1 MPKPTDYDKTH
12 LRNMAAIGTRID
24 RIFKKAAE
32 EAAKIGV
39 SIKSLLPEDR
49 IFSFDD
55 YPETKKQIERLM
67 TALQESMETTI
78 VNGVRSSW
86 TLSNNKNNALVSRIF
101 GDRVGDLSKEQYRRY
116 FSTNGAALDAF
127 LQRKEQGLNLS
138 DRVWRYTTAFK
149 REIELGLD
157 LGIRTG
163 ESADQ
168 MSRSLRQYLQH
179 PDKLFRRVR
188 DKHGNLKL
196 SKAARDYH
204 PGRGVY
210 RSSYKN
216 ARRLACTET
225 NIAYR
230 TSDHLRWQQMEFVVG
245 IEIKLSNNHTLNGV
259 PLTDI
264 CDTLAGRYPKDFKFT
279 GWHPHCRC
287 HVVTVLKTDDEMAED
302 TQRILAGEQPKKGSV
317 SAVRDVPAAFKNWI
331 EEHADRI
338 NPGGAMPYFIKDNQK
353 LVARIL
359 APESAKT
366 VEIAEEITEL
376 RRPKVKSSPLVQ
388 DFLADTQAGRYA
400 DKYREIHDAVEHWR
414 EGMEESDIMLQL
426 IENSAYEGELFR
438 GMSFSQ
444 KDFMRFRM
452 ALDSNRADVTSIL
465 NRDAK
470 LISWTKSDKVA
481 REYYGTAKADEP
493 VRVII
498 RMRSTKVRGYDN
510 SLVDLWGVQDKE
522 VTLSQYTKFKFR
534 SARVQKDALGKYT
547 EIIVEPIAESKT
559 VTVIK
564 QVPTSSKTPL
574 EIAQER
580 HDART
585 PAQAAAIQQ
594 KWNETRLQ
602 HLAEAIDNGYLPK
615 EIKELLG
622 ELLANNN
629 PEHFEEINARI
640 AYLQKTAQ
648 RHAARTPQEIEDIK
662 KAWEAKLT
670 RDRNTRIMADS
681 VLKLRSEYPLDVD
694 FSALEKIIADNNLT
708 KMREEARN
716 VAQAIKTIRAEEKA
730 LSDIIPDV
738 HEWHKSFNLGSLK
751 AVKTSILGKLD
762 EFKAKGWG
770 DFDTKTNLGHLKHS
784 LEWQA
789 NYMATK
795 GQLKY
800 STWEVAQKSY
810 LKLVDKAQDLL
821 DWENIE
827 TDIELL
833 KAFKT
838 KSKEF
843 ENLLNN
849 AIAAQTAGDKAKAQL
864 WVYNAGLKKDQLE
877 AAKAKAAAARAAKKA
892 AASTE
897 APVSFGDEC
906 FTESRRKAAKIFRDA
921 MEAESSELF
930 DEASRLYQAA
940 TDAFKEA
947 ADDYTEASGYL
958 TKWLRGL
965 DGYLESS
972 LSYAQKAELHTREL
986 SRIIGQATLKRDM
999 WLYRD
1004 ERAAFLA
1011 LKAGGL
1017 DPDTL
1022 QAQIEEYT
1030 RKITARYKA
1039 AGRMTAKR
1047 TKELEEKIAWF
1058 TDWRARQLVGKKG
1071 IDPSILS
1078 CGSHEQHR
1086 FSGTG
1091 GDNRYGIPKVR
1102 LEIYCP
1108 KGTQAL
1114 YAAPFNYYNRKVTNG
1129 RFWDGTSHTISIH
1142 EAEVFLQRDTE
1153 FRIVSARWDAKED
1166 RWFVKVE
1173 VIGHRAR
1180 DFEMQSTPRGYKAKF
1195 K

>member
-39 SIKSLLPEDR
+39 SIKSPLPEDR

-55 YPETKKQIERLM
+55 YPATKKQIERLM
-67 TALQESMETTI
+67 TALQESMETAI

-127 LQRKEQGLNLS
+127 LQRKAQGLNLS
-138 DRVWRYTTAFK
+138 DKVWRYAESFK

-163 ESADQ
+163 ESAAQ

-188 DKHGNLKL
+188 DQHGNLKL

-225 NIAYR
+225 NMAYR

-287 HVVTVLKTDDEMAED
+287 HVVTVLKTEEEMAED

-317 SAVRDVPAAFKNWI
+317 NAVRDVPDAFKGWV

-338 NPGGAMPYFIKDNQK
+338 EMGENLPYFIKDNQK
-353 LVARIL
+353 RVNRIL
-359 APESAKT
+359 G
-366 VEIAEEITEL
+366 IATEPQ
-376 RRPKVKSSPLVQ
+376 R
-388 DFLADTQAGRYA
+388 
-400 DKYREIHDAVEHWR
+400 
-414 EGMEESDIMLQL
+414 
-426 IENSAYEGELFR
+426 
-438 GMSFSQ
+438 
-444 KDFMRFRM
+444 
-452 ALDSNRADVTSIL
+452 
-465 NRDAK
+465 
-470 LISWTKSDKVA
+470 
-481 REYYGTAKADEP
+481 
-493 VRVII
+493 
-498 RMRSTKVRGYDN
+498 
-510 SLVDLWGVQDKE
+510 
-522 VTLSQYTKFKFR
+522 
-534 SARVQKDALGKYT
+534 
-547 EIIVEPIAESKT
+547 
-559 VTVIK
+559 
-564 QVPTSSKTPL
+564 TPL

-585 PAQAAAIQQ
+585 SEQAEAIQQ

-615 EIKELLG
+615 EVKEQLG

-629 PEHFEEINARI
+629 PEHFEELNARI

-648 RHAARTPQEIEDIK
+648 RHAARSPQEIEDIK
-662 KAWEAKLT
+662 NAWEAKQK
-670 RDRNTRIMADS
+670 RDATTKLIANNI
-681 VLKLRSEYPLDVD
+681 LKLRSEYPLDVD

-708 KMREEARN
+708 KLREEARN
-716 VAQAIKTIRAEEKA
+716 VAQVIKTIRAEEKM
-730 LSDIIPDV
+730 LSDIIPEV
-738 HEWHKSFNLGSLK
+738 HEWHKSFNLESLK
-751 AVKTSILGKLD
+751 AVKTSILSKLD

-843 ENLLNN
+843 GNLLNN
-849 AIAAQTAGDKAKAQL
+849 AIAAQAAGDKAKAQL

-947 ADDYTEASGYL
+947 AEDYTEASGYL

-972 LSYAQKAELHTREL
+972 LSYAQKAEFHTREL

-1022 QAQIEEYT
+1022 QAQIKEYT

-1086 FSGTG
+1086 FNGTG
-1091 GDNRYGIPKVR
+1091 GDNRFGRPKVR

-1114 YAAPFNYYNRKVTNG
+1114 YAAPFNHYNRKVTSG

>member
-39 SIKSLLPEDR
+39 SIKSPLPEDR

-55 YPETKKQIERLM
+55 YPETKKQIERLI

-230 TSDHLRWQQMEFVVG
+230 TSDYLRWQQMDFVVG

-317 SAVRDVPAAFKNWI
+317 NTVRDVPDAFKSWV
-331 EEHADRI
+331 EEHSDRI
-338 NPGGAMPYFIKDNQK
+338 EMGGNLPYFVKDNRK
-353 LVARIL
+353 RVDNIL
-359 APESAKT
+359 G
-366 VEIAEEITEL
+366 IA
-376 RRPKVKSSPLVQ
+376 
-388 DFLADTQAGRYA
+388 A
-400 DKYREIHDAVEHWR
+400 
-414 EGMEESDIMLQL
+414 
-426 IENSAYEGELFR
+426 
-438 GMSFSQ
+438 
-444 KDFMRFRM
+444 
-452 ALDSNRADVTSIL
+452 
-465 NRDAK
+465 
-470 LISWTKSDKVA
+470 
-481 REYYGTAKADEP
+481 EP
-493 VRVII
+493 
-498 RMRSTKVRGYDN
+498 
-510 SLVDLWGVQDKE
+510 Q
-522 VTLSQYTKFKFR
+522 
-534 SARVQKDALGKYT
+534 
-547 EIIVEPIAESKT
+547 
-559 VTVIK
+559 
-564 QVPTSSKTPL
+564 KTPL
-574 EIAQER
+574 EIAKER

-615 EIKELLG
+615 EVKEQLG
-622 ELLANNN
+622 ELLANND
-629 PEHFEEINARI
+629 PEYFEEINARI

-716 VAQAIKTIRAEEKA
+716 VAQAIKTIRVREKA
-730 LSDIIPDV
+730 LSDLIPDA
-738 HEWHKSFNLGSLK
+738 HGWHKTFSLSELQE
-751 AVKTSILGKLD
+751 AHGKIQSTLD
-762 EFKAKGWG
+762 YWKAKGY
-770 DFDTKTNLGHLKHS
+770 DLATDSHLDILKKE
-784 LEWQA
+784 LE
-789 NYMATK
+789 
-795 GQLKY
+795 
-800 STWEVAQKSY
+800 QKI
-810 LKLVDKAQDLL
+810 KFV
-821 DWENIE
+821 ENPG
-827 TDIELL
+827 
-833 KAFKT
+833 AFK
-838 KSKEF
+838 
-843 ENLLNN
+843 
-849 AIAAQTAGDKAKAQL
+849 
-864 WVYNAGLKKDQLE
+864 AGLKAHKTWQVQQDSYIKLLDKVETRIETITLE
-877 AAKAKAAAARAAKKA
+877 ADYNTLLGFKTTSKDFKNFMAKAKAALDAGDVKTAKSYIASAQWKKKTLEHSRKGKTTKLSGGMSYDTLYSGGCPFTPAEIAQIKDYEDQILQSMMDYGFVGDDLNKKYHDYILRISKKYYDKQKSLFSAAEQATMKKA
-892 AASTE
+892 ADTYLARPSINPGYVWGTDVGGVYKGRYRKRYSYLKELGNGITADELSIVQRFTNGSTFSNAYNLRHSSPYWAKKWKE
-897 APVSFGDEC
+897 KMAKLIPAQAKEMEQIIEEWSQGAN
-906 FTESRRKAAKIFRDA
+906 FTLDRMVRYNGITF
-921 MEAESSELF
+921 
-930 DEASRLYQAA
+930 
-940 TDAFKEA
+940 
-947 ADDYTEASGYL
+947 
-958 TKWLRGL
+958 RGL
-965 DGYLESS
+965 DCGGGPELRAQLTKAFNSGTVWVNEASCSTSMKYSVASS
-972 LSYAQKAELHTREL
+972 FDGDLIM
-986 SRIIGQATLKRDM
+986 IIHNKTGAYIHAMSDYSSEYEIMTLRGAK
-999 WLYRD
+999 YRVI
-1004 ERAAFLA
+1004 
-1011 LKAGGL
+1011 KPPTQIGGRWI
-1017 DPDTL
+1017 
-1022 QAQIEEYT
+1022 A
-1030 RKITARYKA
+1030 
-1039 AGRMTAKR
+1039 
-1047 TKELEEKIAWF
+1047 ELEEI
-1058 TDWRARQLVGKKG
+1058 
-1071 IDPSILS
+1071 
-1078 CGSHEQHR
+1078 
-1086 FSGTG
+1086 
-1091 GDNRYGIPKVR
+1091 
-1102 LEIYCP
+1102 
-1108 KGTQAL
+1108 
-1114 YAAPFNYYNRKVTNG
+1114 
-1129 RFWDGTSHTISIH
+1129 
-1142 EAEVFLQRDTE
+1142 
-1153 FRIVSARWDAKED
+1153 
-1166 RWFVKVE
+1166 
-1173 VIGHRAR
+1173 
-1180 DFEMQSTPRGYKAKF
+1180 
-1195 K
+1195 

>member
-1 MPKPTDYDKTH
+1 MAKKRDNGQRKGVHARIKRTEAYAERVRALFAVTVNEILALNKTMPT
-12 LRNMAAIGTRID
+12 LGEGEM
-24 RIFKKAAE
+24 
-32 EAAKIGV
+32 
-39 SIKSLLPEDR
+39 
-49 IFSFDD
+49 FSFDS
-55 YPETKKQIERLM
+55 ESAKKQREVESLLRRLHSVTTMAIEKGIKLEWAQADAECDELVKSCFGKKVLSSPQFAAWTARNNAAMKAFIER
-67 TALQESMETTI
+67 SD
-78 VNGVRSSW
+78 N
-86 TLSNNKNNALVSRIF
+86 
-101 GDRVGDLSKEQYRRY
+101 
-116 FSTNGAALDAF
+116 
-127 LQRKEQGLNLS
+127 GLNLS
-138 DRVWRYTTAFK
+138 QRVWKSVRQLRDEMEVAITVSIG
-149 REIELGLD
+149 E
-157 LGIRTG
+157 G
-163 ESADQ
+163 ESAAS
-168 MSRSLRQYLQH
+168 MSRKVRQYLND
-179 PDKLFRRVR
+179 PDLMFRRFRYKDPETGEWRRKWKKRVKDPKTGKVTWIDY
-188 DKHGNLKL
+188 DKRSYQDKWTGPGYYKSSAQN
-196 SKAARDYH
+196 AMRVAR
-204 PGRGVY
+204 
-210 RSSYKN
+210 
-216 ARRLACTET
+216 TET

-230 TSDHLRWQQMEFVVG
+230 RADHARWEKMDFVLG
-245 IEIKLSNNHTLNGV
+245 QRINLSRSH
-259 PLTDI
+259 PKRDI
-264 CDTLAGRYPKDFKFT
+264 CDTLAGDYPKDFVFD
-279 GWHPHCRC
+279 GWHPQCFC
-287 HVVTVLKTDDEMAED
+287 YVTPILLDED
-302 TQRILAGEQPKKGSV
+302 TMSSLQDVMLADGDFKAALQQAAAHVRVTDYPNNFKEW
-317 SAVRDVPAAFKNWI
+317 VRDNKENIAQSCGRGT
-331 EEHADRI
+331 E
-338 NPGGAMPYFIKDNQK
+338 PYFIRNN
-353 LVARIL
+353 ANAI
-359 APESAKT
+359 
-366 VEIAEEITEL
+366 
-376 RRPKVKSSPLVQ
+376 
-388 DFLADTQAGRYA
+388 
-400 DKYREIHDAVEHWR
+400 DK
-414 EGMEESDIMLQL
+414 
-426 IENSAYEGELFR
+426 
-438 GMSFSQ
+438 
-444 KDFMRFRM
+444 
-452 ALDSNRADVTSIL
+452 IL
-465 NRDAK
+465 NPAAK
-470 LISWTKSDKVA
+470 EL
-481 REYYGTAKADEP
+481 
-493 VRVII
+493 
-498 RMRSTKVRGYDN
+498 
-510 SLVDLWGVQDKE
+510 
-522 VTLSQYTKFKFR
+522 
-534 SARVQKDALGKYT
+534 
-547 EIIVEPIAESKT
+547 
-559 VTVIK
+559 
-564 QVPTSSKTPL
+564 TPL
-574 EIAQER
+574 EIA
-580 HDART
+580 A
-585 PAQAAAIQQ
+585 
-594 KWNETRLQ
+594 K
-602 HLAEAIDNGYLPK
+602 
-615 EIKELLG
+615 
-622 ELLANNN
+622 
-629 PEHFEEINARI
+629 
-640 AYLQKTAQ
+640 
-648 RHAARTPQEIEDIK
+648 RHAARTPQEIKDIK
-662 KAWEAKLT
+662 EAWEAKQK
-670 RDRNTRIMADS
+670 RDATTKLIANNI
-681 VLKLRSEYPLDVD
+681 LKMRSEYPHDVD
-694 FSALEKIIADNNLT
+694 FSTLEELIAQNNLT

-864 WVYNAGLKKDQLE
+864 WAYNAGLKKDQLE

-892 AASTE
+892 NASTE

-930 DEASRLYQAA
+930 DEASRLYKAA

-972 LSYAQKAELHTREL
+972 LSYAQKAELHAREL

-1017 DPDTL
+1017 APDTL

-1086 FSGTG
+1086 FSETG

-1114 YAAPFNYYNRKVTNG
+1114 YAAPFNYYNRKVTSG
-1129 RFWDGTSHTISIH
+1129 RYWDGTSHTISIH